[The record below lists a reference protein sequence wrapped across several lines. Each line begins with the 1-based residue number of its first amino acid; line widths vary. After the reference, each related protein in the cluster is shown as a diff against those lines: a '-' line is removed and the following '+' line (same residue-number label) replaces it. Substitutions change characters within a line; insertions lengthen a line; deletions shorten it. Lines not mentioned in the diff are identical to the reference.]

1 MLIPTHRRLL
11 LVDTDMGHE
20 TVDKIRAYKQDD
32 VEFCNMSFS
41 NLDECC
47 GVMRDIVAG
56 CGGSINYVGIAT
68 HEANLRGNSLL
79 NTRFIEG
86 IRGLFPLPEDRVL
99 TSALDFFACGLRAD
113 NTVLRLYSH
122 EVTVPIY
129 FSTNMT
135 GLDDTKTQGTEN
147 QGTAKPDWVME
158 CRMDNGVC
166 IPSSARNLSDIYLV
180 AEKVNLCKILFGAP
194 WYAATRYNEDMPA
207 GAG

>member
-1 MLIPTHRRLL
+1 MIPTHRRLL

-20 TVDKIRAYKQDD
+20 TVDKIRACKQDD

-99 TSALDFFACGLRAD
+99 TSAVVKVVYLDNNPVKWCHLA
-113 NTVLRLYSH
+113 V
-122 EVTVPIY
+122 I
-129 FSTNMT
+129 
-135 GLDDTKTQGTEN
+135 
-147 QGTAKPDWVME
+147 
-158 CRMDNGVC
+158 
-166 IPSSARNLSDIYLV
+166 NLSLRPGW
-180 AEKVNLCKILFGAP
+180 LAP
-194 WYAATRYNEDMPA
+194 YADAIANVHPFNHIGYQVVF
-207 GAG
+207 